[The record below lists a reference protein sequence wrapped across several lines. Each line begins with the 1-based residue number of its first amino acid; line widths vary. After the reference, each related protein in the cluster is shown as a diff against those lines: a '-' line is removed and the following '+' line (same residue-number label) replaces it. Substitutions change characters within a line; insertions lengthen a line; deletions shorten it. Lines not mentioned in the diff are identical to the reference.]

1 MANDVRV
8 RIQADDQASKK
19 IADVGK
25 AAEGASGPIGKL
37 GSALGDVAKIA
48 GGFVVAQGLL
58 ALPGAIGGAVGAAS
72 DMAESLSKV
81 NVVFKDW
88 SEDIVHWADGAAK
101 SFGMSKGAALEAA
114 GTLGNLF
121 GTMGLG
127 VEDAANMS
135 QKMVELAA
143 DLGSF
148 NNIAS
153 GDALEKL
160 RAGLVGE
167 AEPLRALGV
176 NLNAAMVEAKAM
188 ELGLVDANGEVTEAG
203 KVQARYALILEQT
216 ATAQGDFART
226 SDGHA
231 NRMKILKAQFA
242 DMRTEIGTALLPVVL
257 KLGEAF
263 VTAMPHIQKFV
274 SGGIALA
281 TAGFEKARPVFEAVG
296 GFVKS
301 TMVPAFTDLRDV
313 LRGLDFGAVTG
324 SFGDLNESLSGMKE
338 TLQPVFDLW
347 GRLASDIKESLA
359 PALKEVGAAFKEDL
373 GPALETLQPVIE
385 TLAKALGVVL
395 IGAITAVLVVLREL
409 IPIVGTVL
417 AGSIKSLAVLI
428 EGLAGVFEGAF
439 TAIRGVWDAF
449 KGAFTGDWESSWEGV
464 KQIFEG
470 ILTILESVARAGLD
484 LVKVQFETAYEALN
498 ELTRGKLD
506 AVVGWFRGLGGNVVD
521 AIGDLSGK
529 LVSKGTEL
537 IAGLRKGFED
547 TWQAFQM
554 TWLFQLGGM
563 VVDAIGD
570 LSRILWD
577 IGKAVIQGLWDG
589 MKAVWA
595 EVQGWL
601 SGIGGAIQNLKG
613 PIEKDRKLLAA
624 QGEAIMEGLASGMQK
639 GFDHHVAPFAGQA
652 ADKIAAAFDK
662 ASAAI
667 VEMAGYQP
675 YYTGAGSGGK
685 GAGVVNG
692 NDYPI
697 PFGEMT
703 AAGPTV
709 GFDEVKAQITAA
721 SGRVPTDEEVQ
732 RVLNGMLDQDMMS
745 LAFNASDY
753 VGGSYLDYHTGKA
766 LLAAKGQIHG
776 DARGTAVMRGSGR
789 GGGGSPVIVINAIDA
804 GSFREALN
812 RGLGEEIMRYA
823 SGRRV
828 FA

>member
-19 IADVGK
+19 IGDVGK
-25 AAEGASGPIGKL
+25 AADDASGPVGKL
-37 GSALGDVAKIA
+37 GSALGGVAKIA

-88 SEDIVHWADGAAK
+88 GEDIVHWADGAAK

-176 NLNAAMVEAKAM
+176 NLNAAMVEAKALEM
-188 ELGLVDANGEVTEAG
+188 GLVDANGEVTEAG

-231 NRMKILKAQFA
+231 NRMKILQAQFA

-263 VTAMPHIQKFV
+263 VAAMPHIQKFV

-281 TAGFEKARPVFEAVG
+281 TAGFEKARPVFESVG

-313 LRGLDFGAVTG
+313 LRGLDFGEVTG
-324 SFGDLNESLSGMKE
+324 AFGDLGESVSGMRE

-347 GRLASDIKESLA
+347 GRLASDIKESLM
-359 PALKEVGAAFKEDL
+359 PALREVGAAFKEDL

-385 TLAKALGVVL
+385 TLAKALGVAL
-395 IGAITAVLVVLREL
+395 IGAITALLVVLREL

-470 ILTILESVARAGLD
+470 IFTILESVARAGLD

-506 AVVGWFRGLGGNVVD
+506 AVVGWFRDLGGRVVD
-521 AIGDLSGK
+521 AIGDLSDA
-529 LVSKGTEL
+529 LVSKGVEL
-537 IAGLRKGFED
+537 IGGLRQGVAD
-547 TWQAFQM
+547 TWQVLQM
-554 TWLFQLGGM
+554 TWWFQLGGM

-577 IGKAVIQGLWDG
+577 IGRAIIQGLWDG

-601 SGIGGAIQNLKG
+601 SGIGGAIQDLKG
-613 PIEKDRKLLAA
+613 PIEKDRRLLEA
-624 QGEAIMEGLASGMQK
+624 QGEAIMEGLATGL
-639 GFDHHVAPFAGQA
+639 
-652 ADKIAAAFDK
+652 
-662 ASAAI
+662 
-667 VEMAGYQP
+667 EAGYNRHVEPLVSEVAGSIANTFGEMPGYKP

-703 AAGPTV
+703 TEGPVV

-766 LLAAKGQIHG
+766 LLGLKGSMSQHAKG
-776 DARGTAVMRGSGR
+776 GTPAYGAAVMHPMRG
-789 GGGGSPVIVINAIDA
+789 VIVINAIDA